1 MHATFNRNYK
11 GRLVRHLRRSVVLA
25 LTLLGLLGVQLVA
38 QQSPKQV
45 VVRAGRVLDV
55 KTGKLLPNQ
64 TLVIEDGKIVS
75 MSATAETKTAPN
87 TSGIDLPNATIL
99 PGLIDSHTHLTMDP
113 KFGYERLAI
122 SVPRQTLTG
131 AKNARLT
138 LLAGFTTIRNVGAGG
153 YSDIALRDA
162 VNAGDV
168 PGPRMLVSGPA
179 LSITGGH
186 CDNNML
192 PAEYHATGDG
202 VADGVA
208 GVQHKVRENIKY
220 GSDLIKVCATGGV
233 LSLGDNPQHSQYTL
247 EEMKAIVADAHRL
260 GRKVAAHAHGAEGIR
275 WAAEAG
281 VDSIEHGSYI
291 DDAGIAAMKEHG
303 TYLVPTLYLG
313 DWMFDNAE
321 QTHMPAPLLAKARDV
336 IPAARKNI
344 AHAFAS
350 GVKVAFGTDA
360 AVYPHGLNA
369 HEFGVMV
376 ELGLTP
382 LQAIQ
387 AATVNAADLLGWSGK
402 VGSLEPGAWADIIAV
417 DGDPLKDVTT
427 LEKVKFVMKGGE
439 VVRNEYG
446 K

>member
-1 MHATFNRNYK
+1 MKTACSI
-11 GRLVRHLRRSVVLA
+11 LVAVVL
-25 LTLLGLLGVQLVA
+25 LFLNTQGVA
-38 QQSPKQV
+38 QTSRHV
-45 VVRAGRVLDV
+45 VVHAGHLLDV
-55 KTGKLLPNQ
+55 KTGKLLADQ
-64 TLVIEDGKIVS
+64 TLVIEDEKIIS
-75 MSATAETKTAPN
+75 SGAAAEAKIPAN
-87 TSGIDLPNATIL
+87 AVRIELPNATVL
-99 PGLIDSHTHLTMDP
+99 PGLIDAHTHLTMDP

-122 SVPRQTLTG
+122 SVPREALTG

-138 LLAGFTTIRNVGAGG
+138 LLAGFTTARNVGARGFT
-153 YSDIALRDA
+153 DVALRDA
-162 VNAGDV
+162 INAGDV
-168 PGPRMLVSGPA
+168 PGPRLLVSGPP

-192 PAEYHATGDG
+192 PSEYHAVSDG
-202 VADGVA
+202 AADGIA
-208 GVQHKVRENIKY
+208 AVQHKVRENIKY
-220 GSDLIKVCATGGV
+220 GADLIKICATGGV

-281 VDSIEHGSYI
+281 VDSVEHGSYI
-291 DDAGIAAMKEHG
+291 DDAGISAMKEHG

-313 DWMFDNAE
+313 DWMMENAGL
-321 QTHMPAPLLAKARDV
+321 THLPPPLLIKAQEV

-344 AHAFAS
+344 AHAFAG

-369 HEFGVMV
+369 HEFAVMV
-376 ELGLTP
+376 KLGLTP

-402 VGSLEPGAWADIIAV
+402 VGTLQPGAWADIVAV
-417 DGDPLKDVTT
+417 EGDPVRDVIT
-427 LEKVKFVMKGGE
+427 LERVKFVMKGGE
-439 VVRNEYG
+439 VVKNDYL